1 MKCWV
6 KFVQKNGKHA
16 DVFRKISAYFFEDI
30 SMFFETIRMV

>member
-16 DVFRKISAYFFEDI
+16 DVFRKIIPSFLFD
-30 SMFFETIRMV
+30 SLR

>member
-16 DVFRKISAYFFEDI
+16 DVFRKIIPFFFYLI
-30 SMFFETIRMV
+30 L

>member
-16 DVFRKISAYFFEDI
+16 DVFRKIIPSFLGTL
-30 SMFFETIRMV
+30 SK